1 MKGVSSGERNILC
14 AYMAGRE
21 GMVRLRMPFEEEH
34 LIRLMEQEKLPELVV
49 FLDQHVN
56 PVLVIREGL
65 IQFCK
70 DDMFGKKVSQL
81 LEKRKEGGDGRHC
94 SKE

>member
-1 MKGVSSGERNILC
+1 MEGVSSGERNILC

-21 GMVRLRMPFEEEH
+21 GMVRLWMPFEEEH

-70 DDMFGKKVSQL
+70 DDLFGKKVSRL